1 MKVIYLVFILLS
13 IILIQSCNNS
23 TGSNDVVK
31 KVDSLAIEQKTQ
43 DQARSDTSP
52 AEHNGSQAP
61 PIIQTHLQDTISM
74 KGDFIL
80 FLQPDSARFESL
92 EDEPGIYDGD
102 SDFGVGISNT
112 IIGLSKSKQ
121 LNKITVR
128 TSDKRFINIS
138 DCKECPVIID
148 RDTVNYGYILSG
160 KGRSLETKYKEVHSG
175 DYQQEIEK
183 YFDLKKPQD

>member
-31 KVDSLAIEQKTQ
+31 KVDSLTVEHNDQEKTG
-43 DQARSDTSP
+43 SDALP
-52 AEHNGSQAP
+52 AEHNGSQP
-61 PIIQTHLQDTISM
+61 TPILQTHLQDTISM

-138 DCKECPVIID
+138 DCI
-148 RDTVNYGYILSG
+148 
-160 KGRSLETKYKEVHSG
+160 
-175 DYQQEIEK
+175 
-183 YFDLKKPQD
+183 

>member
-43 DQARSDTSP
+43 DQARSDT
-52 AEHNGSQAP
+52 QAP
-61 PIIQTHLQDTISM
+61 PIIQTHLQDAISM

>member
-13 IILIQSCNNS
+13 IILIQSCKNS

-31 KVDSLAIEQKTQ
+31 KVDSLTVEHKDQEKTS
-43 DQARSDTSP
+43 SDDLP
-52 AEHNGSQAP
+52 AEHNGTQP
-61 PIIQTHLQDTISM
+61 VPILQTHLQDTISM

-102 SDFGVGISNT
+102 SDFGIGISNT

-148 RDTVNYGYILSG
+148 RDTVNYGFILSG
-160 KGRSLETKYKEVHSG
+160 TGRAVQTKYHEVHSG
-175 DYQQEIEK
+175 DYLHEIEE
-183 YFDLKKPQD
+183 YFKLKKPQD